1 LGGMT
6 EYSNLAVTTKFHN
19 LKKLNI
25 SGDEYKSKLQM
36 EEELVA

>member
-1 LGGMT
+1 MT